1 MVERIRD
8 NAILISILVG
18 LLMFSLGFGASQLTM
33 AGDVRENTTNIRNI
47 DSKFEKIIG
56 LMEKQ
61 IEQNNI
67 LIAKLEVQGKK

>member
-1 MVERIRD
+1 
-8 NAILISILVG
+8 
-18 LLMFSLGFGASQLTM
+18 MFSLGFGASQLTM

>member
-8 NAILISILVG
+8 NAVLISILVG
-18 LLMFSLGFGASQLTM
+18 LLMFSLGFGASQITM

-67 LIAKLEVQGKK
+67 LIAKLEVQGK